1 MKEYLLA
8 FGETFSVPVNVTPEP
23 APVWEV
29 DAGGVPCGR
38 KAAEGTRG
46 GRKAVG
52 RGEEEE
58 DAVNLKSSKG

>member
-1 MKEYLLA
+1 M
-8 FGETFSVPVNVTPEP
+8 PVNVTPEP

-46 GRKAVG
+46 GRKAMG